1 MTKTL
6 LNSELLNSDHF
17 LFKKHIMKDNSE
29 KIIDSM
35 MEKDAFSQWMGIEI
49 LESESGYVKVSM
61 EIRQEMCNGFG
72 ICHGGITFSLADSAL
87 AFASNSRG
95 SISVALENNINYTK
109 KVEVGDTL
117 IAETEEI
124 QNGRTIGVYKVRVSN
139 QNEELVADFR
149 GTVYRTGRH

>member
-1 MTKTL
+1 MST
-6 LNSELLNSDHF
+6 N
-17 LFKKHIMKDNSE
+17 KKD
-29 KIIDSM
+29 IIAEM

-49 LESESGYVKVSM
+49 LNSEPGYVKISM
-61 EIRQEMCNGFG
+61 KIREEMVNGFG

-124 QNGRTIGVYKVRVSN
+124 QNGRTIGVYKIRVSN
-139 QNEELVADFR
+139 QNEDLVADFR
-149 GTVYRTGRH
+149 GTVYRTDRHKT

>member
-1 MTKTL
+1 
-6 LNSELLNSDHF
+6 
-17 LFKKHIMKDNSE
+17 MKDNSD

-35 MEKDAFSQWMGIEI
+35 MEKDAFSRWMGIEI
-49 LESESGYVKVSM
+49 LESEPGYVKLSM

-95 SISVALENNINYTK
+95 SVSVALENNINYTK

-124 QNGRTIGVYKVRVSN
+124 QNGRTIGVYKIKVVN
-139 QNEELVADFR
+139 QNDDLVADFR
-149 GTVYRTGRH
+149 GTVYRTDRHKI

>member
-1 MTKTL
+1 MST
-6 LNSELLNSDHF
+6 N
-17 LFKKHIMKDNSE
+17 KKD
-29 KIIDSM
+29 IIAEM

-49 LESESGYVKVSM
+49 LNSNPGYVQISM
-61 EIRQEMCNGFG
+61 KIRKEMVNGFG

-117 IAETEEI
+117 IAETEEV
-124 QNGRTIGVYKVRVSN
+124 QNGRTIGVYKIRVSN
-139 QNEELVADFR
+139 QNKDLVADFR
-149 GTVYRTGRH
+149 GTVYRTERHKT